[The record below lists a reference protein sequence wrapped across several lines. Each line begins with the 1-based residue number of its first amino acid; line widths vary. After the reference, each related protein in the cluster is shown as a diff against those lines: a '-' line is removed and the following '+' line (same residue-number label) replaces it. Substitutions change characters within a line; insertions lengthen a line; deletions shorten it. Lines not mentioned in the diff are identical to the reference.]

1 MGERIGTDLEIQFAL
16 LDCDSPDSH
25 SHCCHSNVRKLFD
38 FWRFQVVFNWNYTK
52 IGSLIIVDR
61 EMNIEQLENTFIII
75 FKWIA
80 FIFFHIAS
88 CCKNVCVVCL
98 NYSKSVVELLLSAIK
113 KTDHVISPNQT
124 VSYNPRFFRR
134 WLLKVSWQKIVFEKP
149 KSGDIK
155 KASKNTA
162 CWEPKALWIKVLW
175 QKVCLNKQSLEKKKN
190 LQDDSLLGA
199 WGLMNQNLV
208 AKKSVWKKSKVWRR
222 KKKDDSLLG
231 ASGLLLLVQ
240 PNTGGPP
247 WRLHNDLPSIC

>member
-1 MGERIGTDLEIQFAL
+1 
-16 LDCDSPDSH
+16 
-25 SHCCHSNVRKLFD
+25 
-38 FWRFQVVFNWNYTK
+38 
-52 IGSLIIVDR
+52 
-61 EMNIEQLENTFIII
+61 MNIEQLENTFIII
-75 FKWIA
+75 FKWVA
-80 FIFFHIAS
+80 FIFFYIAS

-124 VSYNPRFFRR
+124 VSYKSRFYRR
-134 WLLKVSWQKIVFEKP
+134 GLLKVSWQKSVFEKP

-155 KASKNTA
+155 KTSKNTA

-190 LQDDSLLGA
+190 IQDDTLLGA

-208 AKKSVWKKSKVWRR
+208 AKKSVWKRKKAKFGEEKNKMTTCWEPEALWIKVLWQKSLFEKEKNKVWRR
-222 KKKDDSLLG
+222 KNIQDDSLLG
-231 ASGLLLLVQ
+231 AWGLLFLVQ

-247 WRLHNDLPSIC
+247 WRLHNDLPSTS

>member
-1 MGERIGTDLEIQFAL
+1 MNCFYIFLHSFL
-16 LDCDSPDSH
+16 LQKCLR
-25 SHCCHSNVRKLFD
+25 CF
-38 FWRFQVVFNWNYTK
+38 FYFNYN
-52 IGSLIIVDR
+52 
-61 EMNIEQLENTFIII
+61 
-75 FKWIA
+75 
-80 FIFFHIAS
+80 
-88 CCKNVCVVCL
+88 
-98 NYSKSVVELLLSAIK
+98 KSVVEWLLSAIK
-113 KTDHVISPNQT
+113 KIDHVMSPNQM
-124 VSYNPRFFRR
+124 VSYKSRFYRR

-247 WRLHNDLPSIC
+247 WRLHNDLPPSCKVRKARQRWVIMLFSCPGQLNRWPCHSLTD